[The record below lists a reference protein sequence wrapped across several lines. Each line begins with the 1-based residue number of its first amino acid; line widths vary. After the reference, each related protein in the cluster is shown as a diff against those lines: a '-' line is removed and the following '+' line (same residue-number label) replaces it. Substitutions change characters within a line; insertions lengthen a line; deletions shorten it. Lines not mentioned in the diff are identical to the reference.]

1 MDETQV
7 ALCTVS
13 KVIYWC
19 LHIID
24 NNVEDSNEILAQY
37 RHLESNCC
45 RLYVKETSL

>member
-24 NNVEDSNEILAQY
+24 NNVEDSNENFSSIQTF
-37 RHLESNCC
+37 R
-45 RLYVKETSL
+45 VKLLPPVCQGN